1 MHRLSRLEDYEQHL
15 KREAILHGIVHHRHL
30 LKMDLYIFQL
40 CFVHI
45 TGEALDKKTPLLRS
59 CDALSKAA
67 CRLLPLL
74 GEKGITK
81 VTASVGA
88 EQEYF
93 LVDDKYYQER
103 MDLKLTGRTLF
114 GAMAPKGQ
122 ELEDHYFGSLKR
134 KVSAFMKD
142 LDHELWNMEFLQNKT

>member
-1 MHRLSRLEDYEQHL
+1 MKDDSSVSPFFNVVPL
-15 KREAILHGIVHHRHL
+15 
-30 LKMDLYIFQL
+30 IF
-40 CFVHI
+40 
-45 TGEALDKKTPLLRS
+45 
-59 CDALSKAA
+59 
-67 CRLLPLL
+67 
-74 GEKGITK
+74 

-142 LDHELWNMEFLQNKT
+142 LDHELWKYGIPSKTKHNEVAPAQHEVACVYSKVNITTDNNHLLMQIMQDIDKKKYNSLPKKIEIIAGGD